1 VATRRGQDG
10 VVGGAPV
17 AAAQRDGRRALVG
30 TEALGSAEGRATRSE
45 TVAVV
50 ERAARVLS
58 LFAESPRR
66 TLGVT
71 EIAQA
76 LGLSKTVVHR
86 ILTSLRAQ
94 GFVELEEPARRY
106 RLGPKT
112 LLLGLAYLERIDV
125 RDLARPVLEEL
136 SERFE
141 ETATL
146 SVRSG
151 GTRVYVD
158 QVTPKRDIKMVV
170 PLGRPFPLHAGAS
183 SKVLLAFLP
192 DDEREAYLAG
202 TLAQLTPL
210 TVTDVATLTEELEE
224 VRLRGWAASYGE
236 RQEGAGSVAA
246 PILDHDGI
254 PVASMSVCGPVER
267 FRPLVLEVSVPLV
280 ERAGWLSTQ
289 LGYRPFSDEVAVT
302 GDRSR

>member
-1 VATRRGQDG
+1 VRGG
-10 VVGGAPV
+10 RPV
-17 AAAQRDGRRALVG
+17 TSRDGDAPSPAREV
-30 TEALGSAEGRATRSE
+30 RSE

-76 LGLSKTVVHR
+76 LALSKTVVHR
-86 ILTSLRAQ
+86 ILTSLRTQ

-125 RDLARPVLEEL
+125 RELARPSMEEL

-151 GTRVYVD
+151 QTRVYVD
-158 QVTPKRDIKMVV
+158 QVTPNRDIKMVV

-192 DDEREAYLAG
+192 DDEREAYLRGA
-202 TLAQLTPL
+202 LARLTPL
-210 TVTDVATLTEELEE
+210 TVTDVELLEEELEE
-224 VRLRGWAASYGE
+224 IRLRGWAASYGE

-246 PILDHDGI
+246 PILDHQGV

-267 FRPLVLEVSVPLV
+267 FRPLVLEVCQPLV
-280 ERAGWLSTQ
+280 ERAGWLSEQ
-289 LGYRPFSDEVAVT
+289 LGYRLPETVPSEAVE
-302 GDRSR
+302 RSR